1 MSATAARRGRRRDET
16 AGPAHPAGPAL
27 QPEPAEQPSRADSG
41 DLTGPGDLVG
51 LPGLPEVP
59 GLPGLVEGGASWPGQ
74 ASREPAWLADVRLR
88 ALRRVAWLREC
99 WSRGGYGD
107 ESAMAISHSE
117 VDRALAPPAALAEE
131 EQAFYRRDPI
141 ARPLSAALD
150 SLADRPADSEP
161 WRHLVTCLQLTAP
174 EANLLALALAAEA
187 IPALRRVY
195 GYLQDET
202 GGSDATPGLA
212 ACLWSWPDGT
222 GLGPAGGLRRW
233 NLARPAHPGGWP
245 GSVQCE
251 WQADPAVLGYLLRDP
266 AAGQDPAS
274 GDGARLVRPP
284 DGAPVLAAAQL
295 SDLVTFLTAMQ
306 DGAAGDARMPVE
318 VEITGPAGAG
328 RTVLAAQAAVA
339 VGLPLLALDAGILVG
354 GDVLVAATGL
364 ARAARL
370 SGAAVIWRDA
380 DALDPAVLAAVSGLA
395 PVAFLTTGTRRPA
408 RTDGRVVRWTVTMPP
423 LDRASRLR
431 LWPAVGG
438 PGPAPEPVA
447 EWPLRPAEIAAVARA
462 ALAGST
468 AAGKVARS
476 LLLPSGQEQIT
487 SLPLPYDW
495 PDLVVSAQVGEHLSE
510 IAEQA
515 RVRGQVLDD
524 WGLRRLT
531 PMGGGLTAL
540 FAGPSGT
547 GKTMAAQ
554 VLARSL
560 GLELFSVDLAGV
572 VSKYIGETEKQLR
585 TLFDACERAPAVL
598 FFDEADALFGRR
610 TQVSDAHDRFANIEI
625 DYLLQRMERFNGLAV
640 LASNRK
646 GDLDEAFIR
655 RLRFIV
661 DFVPP
666 GPAEREQLWRL
677 ALGSGAD
684 QGRPSLT
691 GELDFGAL
699 ARELDL
705 TGAGIKSAALAAAF
719 LARTDGSPIGM
730 PHVLAAARRELA
742 KQGIVL
748 RQGTEPRP

>member
-1 MSATAARRGRRRDET
+1 MSATAARHGRRDET
-16 AGPAHPAGPAL
+16 AGPASA
-27 QPEPAEQPSRADSG
+27 S
-41 DLTGPGDLVG
+41 DLTGLPSLARPG
-51 LPGLPEVP
+51 PACPEP
-59 GLPGLVEGGASWPGQ
+59 N
-74 ASREPAWLADVRLR
+74 WLADVRLR
-88 ALRRVAWLREC
+88 ALRRVLWLREC
-99 WSRGGYGD
+99 WGGSDYGD

-117 VDRALAPPAALAEE
+117 VDRALTPRAALAEE
-131 EQAFYRRDPI
+131 EQAFYHRDRT
-141 ARPLSAALD
+141 ARSLSVALD
-150 SLADRPADSEP
+150 SLTARPADDGP
-161 WRHLVTCLQLTAP
+161 WPHLVTCLELTAP

-222 GLGPAGGLRRW
+222 GLGPAEALRRW
-233 NLARPAHPGGWP
+233 NLARPVHQGGWP

-251 WQADPAVLGYLLRDP
+251 WQADPAVLGYLL
-266 AAGQDPAS
+266 QDPA
-274 GDGARLVRPP
+274 GGHGARMLTPP

-295 SDLVTFLTAMQ
+295 SELVAFLIAMR
-306 DGAAGDARMPVE
+306 DGAAGAVGGERPMPVE
-318 VEITGPAGAG
+318 VEITGPVGAG
-328 RTVLAAQAAVA
+328 RTVLAAQAAA
-339 VGLPLLALDAGILVG
+339 AAGLPLLTLDTAILANGDALG
-354 GDVLVAATGL
+354 AATSL
-364 ARAARL
+364 ARSARL
-370 SGAAVIWRDA
+370 NGAAVIWRDA
-380 DALDPAVLAAVSGLA
+380 DTLDPAVLAAVSGLA
-395 PVAFLTTGTRRPA
+395 PVAFLTTSA
-408 RTDGRVVRWTVTMPP
+408 RLSARADGRAVRWAVTMPP

-438 PGPAPEPVA
+438 LGAAPEPVA
-447 EWPLRPAEIAAVARA
+447 EWPLRPAEIAAMARA
-462 ALAGST
+462 APAGS
-468 AAGKVARS
+468 AVAGTVIRS
-476 LLLPSGQEQIT
+476 LLLPLGQEQIT
-487 SLPLPYDW
+487 SMPLPYNW
-495 PDLVVSAQVGEHLSE
+495 PDLVLSAQTGEHLRE

-515 RVRGQVLDD
+515 RARGQVLDD

-585 TLFDACERAPAVL
+585 ILFDACERAPAVL

-666 GPAEREQLWRL
+666 GVAEREQLWQL
-677 ALGSGAD
+677 ALGGSVGP
-684 QGRPSLT
+684 GRPSLT
-691 GELDFGAL
+691 GELDFGVL
-699 ARELDL
+699 AQELDL

-719 LARTDGSPIGM
+719 LARTDGCPIGM

-742 KQGIVL
+742 KQGVVL

>member
-1 MSATAARRGRRRDET
+1 M
-16 AGPAHPAGPAL
+16 
-27 QPEPAEQPSRADSG
+27 
-41 DLTGPGDLVG
+41 
-51 LPGLPEVP
+51 
-59 GLPGLVEGGASWPGQ
+59 
-74 ASREPAWLADVRLR
+74 
-88 ALRRVAWLREC
+88 
-99 WSRGGYGD
+99 
-107 ESAMAISHSE
+107 
-117 VDRALAPPAALAEE
+117 
-131 EQAFYRRDPI
+131 
-141 ARPLSAALD
+141 
-150 SLADRPADSEP
+150 
-161 WRHLVTCLQLTAP
+161 TCLELTVP

-195 GYLQDET
+195 GYLQDQT

-212 ACLWSWPDGT
+212 ARLWSWPDGT
-222 GLGPAGGLRRW
+222 GLEPAGALRRW
-233 NLARPAHPGGWP
+233 QLARPAFQGGWP

-251 WQADPAVLGYLLRDP
+251 WQADPALLGYLLPDQ
-266 AAGQDPAS
+266 AGGLLPDQ
-274 GDGARLVRPP
+274 GTGGRGGRLLTPP

-295 SDLVTFLTAMQ
+295 SELVTFLTAMAG
-306 DGAAGDARMPVE
+306 GAAGHDRRSAVE

-328 RTVLAAQAAVA
+328 RAVLAAQAAA
-339 VGLPLLALDAGILVG
+339 AAGLPLLALNTGIPDG
-354 GDVLVAATGL
+354 GDILAAATGL
-364 ARAARL
+364 ARSARL

-380 DALDPAVLAAVSGLA
+380 DRLDPSVLTAVSGLA
-395 PVAFLTTGTRRPA
+395 PVTFLTTSTRQPA
-408 RTDGRVVRWTVTMPP
+408 RTDGRTVRWTVTIPP

-431 LWPAVGG
+431 LWTAVGG
-438 PGPAPEPVA
+438 PGTAPEPVA
-447 EWPLRPAEIAAVARA
+447 EWPLRPAEIAAMARA
-462 ALAGST
+462 APAGRA
-468 AAGKVARS
+468 AAGQVARS
-476 LLLPSGQEQIT
+476 LLLPLGQEQIT
-487 SLPLPYDW
+487 AMPLPYDW
-495 PDLVVSAQVGEHLSE
+495 PDLVVPAQVGEHLRE

-515 RVRGQVLDD
+515 RARGQVLDD

-531 PMGGGLTAL
+531 PMGGGLTVL

-560 GLELFSVDLAGV
+560 GLELLSVDLAGV

-646 GDLDEAFIR
+646 GDLDEAFVR

-677 ALGSGAD
+677 ALGSGSGQAV
-684 QGRPSLT
+684 LT

-719 LARTDGSPIGM
+719 LARAGGGPIGM
-730 PHVLAAARRELA
+730 PHVRAAARRELA
-742 KQGIVL
+742 KQGVVL
-748 RQGTEPRP
+748 RHGTEPRP

>member
-1 MSATAARRGRRRDET
+1 MTATTARLGRRDEA
-16 AGPAHPAGPAL
+16 AGPDDSALAPELAGP
-27 QPEPAEQPSRADSG
+27 
-41 DLTGPGDLVG
+41 
-51 LPGLPEVP
+51 
-59 GLPGLVEGGASWPGQ
+59 
-74 ASREPAWLADVRLR
+74 EPAWLAGVRLR
-88 ALRRVAWLREC
+88 ALRRVTWLREC

-117 VDRALAPPAALAEE
+117 VDLALMLPAALAAE
-131 EQAFYRRDPI
+131 EQAFYRRDRT
-141 ARPLSAALD
+141 AASLSAALD
-150 SLADRPADSEP
+150 SLAARPAEGDP
-161 WRHLVTCLQLTAP
+161 WQHLVSCLELTVP

-212 ACLWSWPDGT
+212 ACLWSWPGGS
-222 GLGPAGGLRRW
+222 GLGSAEALQRW
-233 NLARPAHPGGWP
+233 HLARPALHGGWP
-245 GSVQCE
+245 GSARCE
-251 WQADPAVLGYLLRDP
+251 WQADPALLGYLLPGP
-266 AAGQDPAS
+266 APGAG
-274 GDGARLVRPP
+274 GRLLTPP
-284 DGAPVLAAAQL
+284 DGAPVLAVTQL
-295 SDLVTFLTAMQ
+295 SELVAFLTAMR
-306 DGAAGDARMPVE
+306 DDAAGRDRPIAVE

-328 RTVLAAQAAVA
+328 RAVLAAQAAA
-339 VGLPLLALDAGILVG
+339 AAGLPLFTLDAGIPDADL
-354 GDVLVAATGL
+354 LAAAAGL
-364 ARAARL
+364 ARSARL
-370 SGAAVIWRDA
+370 GGAAVIWQDA
-380 DALDPAVLAAVSGLA
+380 DRLDPSVLAAVSGLA
-395 PVAFLTTGTRRPA
+395 PVAFLTTGTRQLA
-408 RTDGRVVRWTVTMPP
+408 RTDGRTVRWTVTMPP

-431 LWPAVGG
+431 LWTAAGG
-438 PGPAPEPVA
+438 PGAAPEPVA
-447 EWPLRPAEIAAVARA
+447 EWPLRPAEIAAMTRA
-462 ALAGST
+462 APAGR
-468 AAGKVARS
+468 AAARQVARS
-476 LLLPSGQEQIT
+476 LLLPLGQEQIT
-487 SLPLPYDW
+487 ALPLPYEW
-495 PDLVVSAQVGEHLSE
+495 PDLVVPAQVGEHLSE

-515 RVRGQVLDD
+515 RARGQVLDD

-560 GLELFSVDLAGV
+560 GLELLSVDLAGV

-625 DYLLQRMERFNGLAV
+625 DYLLQRMERFSGLAV

-646 GDLDEAFIR
+646 GDLDEAFVR

-677 ALGSGAD
+677 ALGGGIASGSR
-684 QGRPSLT
+684 QPVLT
-691 GELDFGAL
+691 RELDFGAL

-719 LARTDGSPIGM
+719 LARTDGGPVGM
-730 PHVLAAARRELA
+730 AHVRAAARRELA
-742 KQGIVL
+742 KQGVVL
-748 RQGTEPRP
+748 RHGTEPRP

>member
-1 MSATAARRGRRRDET
+1 M
-16 AGPAHPAGPAL
+16 
-27 QPEPAEQPSRADSG
+27 
-41 DLTGPGDLVG
+41 
-51 LPGLPEVP
+51 
-59 GLPGLVEGGASWPGQ
+59 ASWPGQ

-141 ARPLSAALD
+141 ARPLSAALE
-150 SLADRPADSEP
+150 SLAARPADSEP

-187 IPALRRVY
+187 IPALRRAY

-222 GLGPAGGLRRW
+222 GLGPAEALRRW
-233 NLARPAHPGGWP
+233 NLARPAHQGGWP
-245 GSVQCE
+245 GSVQCQ

-266 AAGQDPAS
+266 AADQDPAC
-274 GDGARLVRPP
+274 GDGARLLRPP

-306 DGAAGDARMPVE
+306 DGAVGDARMPVE

-328 RTVLAAQAAVA
+328 RTVLAAQAATA

-354 GDVLVAATGL
+354 SDVLAAATGL

-370 SGAAVIWRDA
+370 RGAAVIWRDA

-408 RTDGRVVRWTVTMPP
+408 PTDGRTVRWTVTMPP

-462 ALAGST
+462 APAGST
-468 AAGKVARS
+468 AAGEVARS
-476 LLLPSGQEQIT
+476 LLLPTGQEQIT

-495 PDLVVSAQVGEHLSE
+495 PDLVVSAQLGEHLSE

-515 RVRGQVLDD
+515 RARGQVLDD

-585 TLFDACERAPAVL
+585 AVFDACERAPAVL

-610 TQVSDAHDRFANIEI
+610 TQVS
-625 DYLLQRMERFNGLAV
+625 
-640 LASNRK
+640 
-646 GDLDEAFIR
+646 
-655 RLRFIV
+655 
-661 DFVPP
+661 
-666 GPAEREQLWRL
+666 
-677 ALGSGAD
+677 
-684 QGRPSLT
+684 GRP
-691 GELDFGAL
+691 
-699 ARELDL
+699 
-705 TGAGIKSAALAAAF
+705 
-719 LARTDGSPIGM
+719 
-730 PHVLAAARRELA
+730 
-742 KQGIVL
+742 
-748 RQGTEPRP
+748 

>member
-1 MSATAARRGRRRDET
+1 VSATAARRGRRRDET
-16 AGPAHPAGPAL
+16 AGPAGPAP
-27 QPEPAEQPSRADSG
+27 QPEPAEQPGRANSG
-41 DLTGPGDLVG
+41 DRTGPGDLVG
-51 LPGLPEVP
+51 LPGLPE
-59 GLPGLVEGGASWPGQ
+59 LAEGGASWPGQ

-117 VDRALAPPAALAEE
+117 VDRALAPPAVLAEE
-131 EQAFYRRDPI
+131 ERAFYRRDPI

-150 SLADRPADSEP
+150 SLADRPADGEP

-222 GLGPAGGLRRW
+222 GLGPAGALRRW
-233 NLARPAHPGGWP
+233 NLARPVHPGGWS

-266 AAGQDPAS
+266 AADQGPAS
-274 GDGARLVRPP
+274 GDGTRLVRPP

-306 DGAAGDARMPVE
+306 DGAAGDDRMPVE
-318 VEITGPAGAG
+318 IEITGPAGAG
-328 RTVLAAQAAVA
+328 RTVLAAQAAAA
-339 VGLPLLALDAGILVG
+339 VGLPLLALDAGMLVG
-354 GDVLVAATGL
+354 GDVLAAATGL

-408 RTDGRVVRWTVTMPP
+408 QADGRVVRWTVMVPP

-462 ALAGST
+462 APAGST

-515 RVRGQVLDD
+515 RARGQVLDD

-585 TLFDACERAPAVL
+585 ILFDACERAPAVL

-677 ALGSGAD
+677 ALGSGAG

-719 LARTDGSPIGM
+719 LARTDASPIGM

-742 KQGIVL
+742 KQGVVL
-748 RQGTEPRP
+748 RQGTELRP

>member
-1 MSATAARRGRRRDET
+1 LPGLAWDGVPET
-16 AGPAHPAGPAL
+16 GPAGP
-27 QPEPAEQPSRADSG
+27 
-41 DLTGPGDLVG
+41 
-51 LPGLPEVP
+51 
-59 GLPGLVEGGASWPGQ
+59 
-74 ASREPAWLADVRLR
+74 EPAWLADVRLR
-88 ALRRVAWLREC
+88 TLRRVMWLREC
-99 WSRGGYGD
+99 WGRSGYGD

-117 VDRALAPPAALAEE
+117 VDRALTRPAALAAE
-131 EQAFYRRDPI
+131 EQAFYRRDRT
-141 ARPLSAALD
+141 AASLSAVLD
-150 SLADRPADSEP
+150 SLAARPAAGDP
-161 WRHLVTCLQLTAP
+161 WQHLVTCLELTAP

-187 IPALRRVY
+187 VPALRRVY

-202 GGSDATPGLA
+202 GGSEATPGLA
-212 ACLWSWPDGT
+212 ACLWSWPHGT
-222 GLGPAGGLRRW
+222 SLGPAEALRRW
-233 NLARPAHPGGWP
+233 HLARPAPQGGWP

-251 WQADPAVLGYLLRDP
+251 WQADPALLGYLLQHQ
-266 AAGQDPAS
+266 AGGLLPDQA
-274 GDGARLVRPP
+274 GDLLPDQAGGLVPDQAGGLVPGQVGGGQAGRLVTPP
-284 DGAPVLAAAQL
+284 EGAPVLAVAQL
-295 SDLVTFLTAMQ
+295 SELVTFLTAMW
-306 DGAAGDARMPVE
+306 DGAASGDRRIAVE

-328 RTVLAAQAAVA
+328 RAVLAAQAAA
-339 VGLPLLALDAGILVG
+339 AAGLPLLALDTGNPDG
-354 GDVLVAATGL
+354 GDILPAAARL
-364 ARAARL
+364 ARSARL

-380 DALDPAVLAAVSGLA
+380 DQLDPSVLAAVSGLA
-395 PVAFLTTGTRRPA
+395 PVSFLTTGTRQAA
-408 RTDGRVVRWTVTMPP
+408 RTDGRSVRWSVTMPP

-431 LWPAVGG
+431 LWTAVGG
-438 PGPAPEPVA
+438 PGAAPEPVA
-447 EWPLRPAEIAAVARA
+447 EWPLRPGEIAVLARA
-462 ALAGST
+462 APAGP
-468 AAGKVARS
+468 AAAAQVARS
-476 LLLPSGQEQIT
+476 LLLPLGQDQVT
-487 SLPLPYDW
+487 AMPLPYDW
-495 PDLVVSAQVGEHLSE
+495 PDLVVPAQVGEHLGE

-515 RVRGQVLDD
+515 RARGQVLDD

-560 GLELFSVDLAGV
+560 GLELLSVDLAGV

-585 TLFDACERAPAVL
+585 ALFDACERAPAVL

-646 GDLDEAFIR
+646 GDLDEAFVR

-677 ALGSGAD
+677 ALGSGIASAGG
-684 QGRPSLT
+684 QPVLT

-730 PHVLAAARRELA
+730 PHVRAAARRELA
-742 KQGIVL
+742 KQGVVL
-748 RQGTEPRP
+748 RPGTERP

>member
-1 MSATAARRGRRRDET
+1 M
-16 AGPAHPAGPAL
+16 
-27 QPEPAEQPSRADSG
+27 
-41 DLTGPGDLVG
+41 
-51 LPGLPEVP
+51 
-59 GLPGLVEGGASWPGQ
+59 
-74 ASREPAWLADVRLR
+74 
-88 ALRRVAWLREC
+88 
-99 WSRGGYGD
+99 
-107 ESAMAISHSE
+107 
-117 VDRALAPPAALAEE
+117 
-131 EQAFYRRDPI
+131 
-141 ARPLSAALD
+141 
-150 SLADRPADSEP
+150 
-161 WRHLVTCLQLTAP
+161 
-174 EANLLALALAAEA
+174 
-187 IPALRRVY
+187 
-195 GYLQDET
+195 
-202 GGSDATPGLA
+202 
-212 ACLWSWPDGT
+212 
-222 GLGPAGGLRRW
+222 
-233 NLARPAHPGGWP
+233 
-245 GSVQCE
+245 
-251 WQADPAVLGYLLRDP
+251 
-266 AAGQDPAS
+266 
-274 GDGARLVRPP
+274 RPP

-306 DGAAGDARMPVE
+306 DGAAGGARMPVE

-328 RTVLAAQAAVA
+328 RTVLAAQAATA
-339 VGLPLLALDAGILVG
+339 VGLSLLALDGGILVG
-354 GDVLVAATGL
+354 GDVLAAATGL

-395 PVAFLTTGTRRPA
+395 PVAFLTTGTRLPA

-462 ALAGST
+462 APAGSA

-476 LLLPSGQEQIT
+476 LLLPTGQEQIT

-495 PDLVVSAQVGEHLSE
+495 PDLVVSAQLGEHLSE

-515 RVRGQVLDD
+515 RARGQVLDD

-585 TLFDACERAPAVL
+585 ILFDACERAPAVL

-677 ALGSGAD
+677 ALGSGAG
-684 QGRPSLT
+684 QGRPSRT

-719 LARTDGSPIGM
+719 LARTDGRPLGM

-742 KQGIVL
+742 KQGVVL
-748 RQGTEPRP
+748 RQGTESRP